1 MKPLYLEKYPN
12 LFKPLVVGR
21 GRNKVILK
29 NRLCVGPMGS
39 GPTGG
44 GADSDGRINDY
55 GIDFYTGFAQGD
67 FASVCL
73 PMEVQKGGAHP
84 GSFDL
89 NEENLTFMNFHLL
102 QRSVHAYNALTF
114 AEIENAGPATV
125 SDRYPRLG
133 PVDFLY
139 NGNQVRA
146 MAEADMEHYIE
157 LYANYAKLAR
167 RANFDG
173 ILLHFANGYMMHHY
187 LSPVL
192 NKRTDE
198 YGGSVENRCR
208 FPMRVLKAIREAVG
222 DDLIVSVRMNA
233 WDGLSKPI
241 DGSWGI
247 TPEDAA
253 LQIVMFQEYIDM
265 AHVYAGNRIE
275 ATARARCGTTHFS
288 PYAELT
294 QYSARVKKNP
304 EIKIPIGTLGAI
316 NFAPLAERIIAQG
329 EADYI
334 VMGRQA
340 LADNQF
346 VRKVREGREDDIR
359 PCLRCCYCMDHG
371 RRKALTTKNNE
382 LVMAVETTFDRGCV
396 VNPLACQGAS
406 KKRFPAP
413 ERVKDIVVIGGG
425 IAGMQAAL
433 SAANRGHRV
442 KLYEKTGKLGGQTL
456 MSDTMWFKKDMKR
469 FHEYMARQVRQHA
482 NIEVTMNFDVTPQ
495 FVEQLDPDA
504 VIVAVGAEQVVP
516 SIKGIEH
523 ATLAFDVFG
532 KEEQLEKNVLIV
544 GGGSVGCEL
553 SIHLSSLGHNVRV
566 IEMSGYLASN
576 AELTERMAILL
587 EMEKCGVKTNLNSVC
602 TEILPD
608 GVRCTSEGEE
618 KTLEAGSV
626 VICVGTRPRAA
637 ERDQFAA
644 TAFDVINVGD
654 CVKASNI
661 ANATETG
668 WNAGAIL

>member
-1 MKPLYLEKYPN
+1 MRPFYLEKYPHI
-12 LFKPLVVGR
+12 FEPLVVGKR
-21 GRNKVILK
+21 KVVFK
-29 NRLCVGPMGS
+29 NRICVGPMGA

-44 GADSDGRINDY
+44 GADMDGRINNY

-73 PMEVQKGGAHP
+73 PMEIPKGGAHP

-125 SDRYPRLG
+125 SPKHPRLG
-133 PVDFLY
+133 PIDYIY
-139 NGNQVRA
+139 NGKAVRA
-146 MAEADMEHYIE
+146 MTQEDMGRYVEM
-157 LYANYAKLAR
+157 YANYARLAR

-173 ILLHFANGYMMHHY
+173 ILLHFGNGYMMHHF

-192 NKRTDE
+192 NQRRDQ

-208 FPMRVLKAIREAVG
+208 FPLEVLKAIREAVG

-233 WDGLSKPI
+233 WDGLAAPI

-247 TPEDAA
+247 TPEDAGR
-253 LQIVMFQEYIDM
+253 QILLFQDYIDM

-275 ATARARCGTTHFS
+275 ATARARCGSTYYS
-288 PYAELT
+288 DYGELT
-294 QYSARVKKNP
+294 QYSAAVKKTP
-304 EIKIPIGTLGAI
+304 GIRIPIGTLGAI
-316 NFAPLAERIIAQG
+316 NTAELAEQVLAEGR
-329 EADYI
+329 ADYI
-334 VMGRQA
+334 ILGRQA

-346 VRKVREGREDDIR
+346 MRKIREGREDDIR

-382 LVMAVETTFDRGCV
+382 LTMAVETTFDRGCA

-406 KKRFPAP
+406 KKRFPP
-413 ERVKDIVVIGGG
+413 PVRQKNVIVVGGG
-425 IAGMQAAL
+425 VAGMQAAL
-433 SAANRGHRV
+433 SAGDRGHQV
-442 KLYEKTGKLGGQTL
+442 TLYEKTGRLGGQTL
-456 MSDTMWFKKDMKR
+456 LSDSMWFKRDMKR
-469 FHEYMARQVRQHA
+469 FHEYLERQVRKHP
-482 NIEVTMNFDVTPQ
+482 NITLRLNTQ
-495 FVEQLDPDA
+495 ASRQLILDEDPDA
-504 VIVAVGAEQVVP
+504 LIVAVGAEQAVP
-516 SIKGIEH
+516 PLKGLEY
-523 ATLAFDVFG
+523 AVMAFDVFG
-532 KEEQLEKNVLIV
+532 QEEKLGQEVIII

-553 SIHLSSLGHNVRV
+553 AIHLSSLGRRV
-566 IEMSGYLASN
+566 KIVELAGQLASR

-587 EMEKCGVKTNLNSVC
+587 QLEKYQVEVFLETACQ
-602 TEILPD
+602 EIRPD
-608 GVRCTSEGEE
+608 GVLVRDSVGERLLRASN
-618 KTLEAGSV
+618 TV
-626 VICVGTRPRAA
+626 VCVGTKPCAQ
-637 ERDQFAA
+637 ERDQFFG

-654 CVKASNI
+654 CVKAANI
-661 ANATETG
+661 VHATETG